1 MYAQE
6 ASAPGAAPGP
16 WRRMPLP
23 PCFAGRVKSIA
34 VDDDELI
41 ALDDS
46 RRVFT
51 MDNALKDAS
60 TFNWTSRWGTPFWAG
75 PGYQL
80 PGGMRAWSWSVVSPL
95 EDGRWTDPAGNHT
108 AIGSGK
114 VSHIWALRSGGRRIT
129 FWDPWLPLDESYGM
143 CAPLGGRFAAVN
155 LSASG
160 STIFVIGKR
169 GDMFT
174 RLYDFDLSG
183 HDPLFFD
190 YSYEDQRGKGDGA
203 PIQLPAARWV
213 HHPKIPGPI
222 TKSISIHKVGRDTVH
237 RTMRVEAPGGYWE
250 KDVTQLGRH
259 AWRFHHTGEFARA
272 PALSN
277 PRRDTS
283 RMDLAGPKLFRYASG
298 QVEVRRFS
306 VHCSP
311 ARLRIG
317 GARPFSLILHTV
329 DGLRQQGRSYGLD
342 DVPREFYGDV
352 EVPKRFLGRRF
363 VQRKLGAR
371 RFTDVTLQVTT
382 AELRIPELGLT
393 LERRP

>member
-1 MYAQE
+1 
-6 ASAPGAAPGP
+6 
-16 WRRMPLP
+16 MPLP

-60 TFNWTSRWGTPFWAG
+60 SFNWSSRWGTPFWTG

-114 VSHIWALRSGGRRIT
+114 VSHIWALRSGGRRIS

-160 STIFVIGKR
+160 STIFVIGR
-169 GDMFT
+169 HGDMFT
-174 RLYDFDLSG
+174 RVYDFDLSG
-183 HDPLFFD
+183 HDRFFFA

-213 HHPKIPGPI
+213 HQPKVPGPI
-222 TKSISIHKVGRDTVH
+222 TSAISIHKVGRDVVH
-237 RTMRVEAPGGYWE
+237 RVMRVAGPRGYWE
-250 KDVTQLGRH
+250 KDITQLSRR
-259 AWRFHHTGEFARA
+259 AWRFHRTGWTAAGRRLA
-272 PALSN
+272 N
-277 PRRDTS
+277 PRRDTT
-283 RMDLAGPKLFRYASG
+283 RLELGRAKTFRYAG
-298 QVEVRRFS
+298 GGLEVRGFS
-306 VHCSP
+306 VHCTP
-311 ARLRIG
+311 ARLVVGR
-317 GARPFSLILHTV
+317 GARAYALRLHTV
-329 DGLRQQGRSYGLD
+329 DGLRQQSRAYGLD

-352 EVPKRFLGRRF
+352 EVPRRYLGRPF
-363 VQRKLGAR
+363 VKKRLGGR

-382 AELRIPELGLT
+382 QELRIEELGVT
-393 LERRP
+393 LRRKR